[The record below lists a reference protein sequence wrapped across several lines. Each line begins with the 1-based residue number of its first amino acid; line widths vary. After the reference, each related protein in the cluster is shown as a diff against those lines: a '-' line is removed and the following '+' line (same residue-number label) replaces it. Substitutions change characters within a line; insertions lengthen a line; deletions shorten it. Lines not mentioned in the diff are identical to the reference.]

1 MKILVLGHLAIDV
14 DHLSEAEETET
25 TAGIYR
31 SVAALSE
38 MIGRTDTIVPVC
50 SAGREEYQSIV
61 EQFAALPGVE
71 TAGIFQS
78 DAPTHHVHFY
88 HGADGSTT
96 ACAREVGPPIPFD
109 KVKKFLDTSGILINM
124 SSGSDL
130 NLDILDEI
138 RMAVRAKSVPIH
150 LDFHNLARCVN
161 NRFERVLRPVPEWR
175 RWAFMVD
182 TVQGSEEEIN
192 ALSPESQT
200 EQELVGHLFTLCVK
214 RLLVTRGARGATMYR
229 NERKRALREDIPA
242 MAVAVE
248 RDPVGAGDVFAAAF
262 MSSLLR
268 SNDEIA
274 AARAAVAAAGD
285 FAARSAGTE
294 QIRMTGTQ

>member
-14 DHLSEAEETET
+14 DHLSETEATET

-38 MIGRTDTIVPVC
+38 MIGRTDTILPVC
-50 SAGREEYQSIV
+50 GAGREEYRSIV
-61 EQFAALPGVE
+61 EQFAVLPGVE
-71 TAGIFQS
+71 TAGIFPS
-78 DAPTHHVHFY
+78 DVPTHRVHFY

-96 ACAREVGPPIPFD
+96 ACAREIGRPIPFD
-109 KVKKFLDTSGILINM
+109 KIKKFLDANGILINM
-124 SSGSDL
+124 SSGFDL
-130 NLDILDEI
+130 NLDTLDEI

-150 LDFHNLARCVN
+150 LDFHNLARGVN
-161 NRFERVLRPVPEWR
+161 DRFERVLRPVPEWR

-192 ALSPESQT
+192 ALSSESQT
-200 EQELVGHLFTLCVK
+200 EEALAGHLFTLCVK
-214 RLLVTRGARGATMYR
+214 RLLVTRGGRGATIYR
-229 NERKRALREDIPA
+229 NERKHTLREDLPA
-242 MAVAVE
+242 AAVSAE
-248 RDPVGAGDVFAAAF
+248 RDSVGAGDIFAAAF

-268 SNDEIA
+268 SDDEIA

-285 FAARSAGTE
+285 FAARSAGAE
-294 QIRMTGTQ
+294 QIRMTVTQ